1 VNAQKFARI
10 AESLRQYRRAELK
23 DFEEE
28 VGSRPV
34 DALYVDPL
42 PNDAVLNS
50 VLSSNTTF
58 LLGRK
63 GTGKSTVFAR
73 AQSALHARKDL
84 LSTYIDVKSLYDIIN
99 AAEAPIR
106 IVDAGDVDAGICRA
120 HLLRKAFLAA
130 VISELLK
137 EVDHLCGEMSLW
149 DIWRGKKKTFVDL
162 KDGLS
167 TLQARVKDVKLS
179 EQELPILQQINH
191 KWKARQQT
199 EHTEGAATGIK
210 GDVSAIG
217 VKAGLHASLSDF
229 DKSLDDSELYNEY
242 SDVMLRSFPFD
253 EIILEIRDLLDE
265 AALKRLVVFFD
276 DFSELNFVDQR
287 LFVDVV
293 LAPLNNSTNEA
304 VKLKIAGYPGR
315 VYYGRIDATKVD
327 TLCLDF
333 SALYEAAEVQTM
345 ERAAIDYATRLLATR
360 FKAFGEEMEAYFDS
374 SLPMDEHMRLLFQ
387 TTFNVPRLMGS
398 LLHTCYLDRVSKGGQ
413 VTAASLRLASRKY
426 YESTIA
432 QYFHRMNRF
441 ALEPFDN
448 KLDRHN
454 QEQLLKC
461 IVKEARDVRRRIL
474 DGSVGGTYFQGL
486 SNPPTSHFLVNPALG
501 DVFGSLESNF
511 LLSKYKDTRDKDG
524 GAVAVYALYYGLAE
538 SERLAWGYPPGREY
552 RNYFVQRCFEFT
564 GAIHEFLSRNQ
575 TIRCSNCGKC
585 YPLEQK
591 ASFELFKWRCP
602 ECRDGLCSIV
612 NLADDFQ
619 IEVARLREDL
629 MLESVE
635 LNILNTLDAEGRP
648 MRAGEISAFID
659 VTYQLVGHR
668 TSKLRDT
675 GLVDKQ
681 PSPEDGKMRSKI
693 TDRARGTYFDMAKD
707 PEVSATV
714 DTDSARGVRNGS
726 TDKATR
732 QD

>member
-1 VNAQKFARI
+1 MNAQKFARI

-28 VGSRPV
+28 IGSRPV

-73 AQSALHARKDL
+73 AQSVLRARKDL

-99 AAEAPIR
+99 AAEVPIR
-106 IVDAGDVDAGICRA
+106 TVDAADVDTGICRA
-120 HLLRKAFLAA
+120 HLLRKAFLGA

-137 EVDHLCGEMSLW
+137 EIDHLCSDMSLW
-149 DIWRGKKKTFVDL
+149 DVWRGKRKSLVDL
-162 KDGLS
+162 RGKLSGLQS
-167 TLQARVKDVKLS
+167 RAKEVKLT
-179 EQELPILQQINH
+179 EQELPILQQINR
-191 KWKARQQT
+191 KWKSRQQS
-199 EHTEGAATGIK
+199 EHSEGSAAGVR

-217 VKAGLHASLSDF
+217 VRAGVHASLSDF
-229 DKSLDDSELYNEY
+229 DKSLDDSELYKEY

-253 EIILEIRDLLDE
+253 EIISEIRDLLYE
-265 AALKRLVVFFD
+265 VALKRLVVFFD
-276 DFSELNFVDQR
+276 DFSELNFLDQR

-293 LAPLNNSTNEA
+293 LAPLNNSSNEA

-345 ERAAIDYATRLLATR
+345 EKAAIDYATRLLATR
-360 FKAFGEEMEAYFDS
+360 FEAFGEDMAAYFDS
-374 SLPMDEHMRLLFQ
+374 SLPLDEHMKLIFQ
-387 TTFNVPRLMGS
+387 TSFNVPRLMGS

-413 VTAASLRLASRKY
+413 VNAASLRLAARKY

-432 QYFHRMNRF
+432 QYFQRMNRF

-454 QEQLLKC
+454 QEQLLRC
-461 IVKEARDVRRRIL
+461 IVKEARDVRRRII
-474 DGSVGGTYFQGL
+474 DGTVGGTYFQGL

-501 DVFGSLESNF
+501 DIFRSLESNF

-524 GAVAVYALYYGLAE
+524 NAVAVYALYYGLTE

-552 RNYFVQRCFEFT
+552 RNYFVQRCFDFT
-564 GAIHEFLSRNQ
+564 GAIHEFLSKNQ

-591 ASFELFKWRCP
+591 GSFELFKWLCP
-602 ECRDGLCSIV
+602 ECRDGFCAVV

-619 IEVARLREDL
+619 VEVAQLREDL
-629 MLESVE
+629 MLDSVE
-635 LNILNTLDAEGRP
+635 LDILNTLDSEGRP
-648 MRAGEISAFID
+648 MRAGEISALID

-675 GLVDKQ
+675 DLVDKQ
-681 PSPEDGKMRSKI
+681 SSREDGKMRSII
-693 TDRARGTYFDMAKD
+693 TERARRTYFGAIGNPEARKEPDTYKD
-707 PEVSATV
+707 
-714 DTDSARGVRNGS
+714 
-726 TDKATR
+726 
-732 QD
+732 